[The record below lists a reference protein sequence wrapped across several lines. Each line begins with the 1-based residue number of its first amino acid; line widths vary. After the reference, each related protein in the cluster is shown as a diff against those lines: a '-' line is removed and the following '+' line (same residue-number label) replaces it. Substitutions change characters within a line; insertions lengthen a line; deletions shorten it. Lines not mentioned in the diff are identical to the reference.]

1 MTWFILI
8 LSVFAV
14 YRVAHMVVS
23 EDGPFYLFTRL
34 RLVAHRTMDTRAQWV
49 YEGITCVL
57 CVSFW
62 LAGLVTLIL
71 WLGGWLPVPGWLF
84 WGGTAGGALF
94 LHKFLY
100 G

>member
-1 MTWFILI
+1 MTWIVLLAI
-8 LSVFAV
+8 FAV

-23 EDGPFYLFTRL
+23 EDGPFYLFARL
-34 RLVAHRTMDTRAQWV
+34 RQAAHRTMDTRAQWV

-62 LAGLVTLIL
+62 LAGVVSLLL
-71 WLGGWLPVPGWLF
+71 WAAGWLTVPAWLF
-84 WGGTAGGALF
+84 WGGTAGGVLF
-94 LHKFLY
+94 IHKFIY